1 VPSKAKEKKIQ
12 FMSKAKDKCECANQA
27 IGGPLACQICKKGEL
42 DMPRIEKHV
51 CATCGN
57 AECAASQETIGL
69 DPWYHSCPSWQKD
82 GPYIFHENEPCEDL
96 GAPRTAQAILMRA
109 LQKGAKR

>member
-1 VPSKAKEKKIQ
+1 MPSKAKEKKIQ

-51 CATCGN
+51 CATCGYTVCV
-57 AECAASQETIGL
+57 ESQEHTIGAEM
-69 DPWYHSCPSWQKD
+69 WKNTCENWRMKEQHE
-82 GPYIFHENEPCEDL
+82 ENEKPCEDL